1 MPKMRAV
8 SPASTKAK
16 RPPPGLPTIIF
27 IQLLTLLQRN
37 AQTIG
42 VMQHRKDR
50 ARILLLW
57 REREKRTPGLQL
69 LIGRLQ
75 ILNHKADVRIA
86 RGGEWLFFR
95 GWLPPR
101 PFEGNRYFLFF
112 KIF

>member
-27 IQLLTLLQRN
+27 IKLLTLLQRN

-42 VMQHRKDR
+42 VMQHRQDR

-57 REREKRTPGLQL
+57 REREK
-69 LIGRLQ
+69 
-75 ILNHKADVRIA
+75 N
-86 RGGEWLFFR
+86 
-95 GWLPPR
+95 PPR
-101 PFEGNRYFLFF
+101 PLLLLGGLEILKHKAAVRLSPGGGGLFF
-112 KIF
+112 GGCVTRVAVPGTGKCIR